1 MANKHNHTHDHS
13 SKSIKNIKAAFILNF
28 TFTIIE
34 VIGGLLT
41 NSMAILADALH
52 DLGDSISLLTSYF
65 LQKYSEKS
73 SDKSFT
79 FGYARFSLLGALIN
93 SVILIVGSVFIFFK
107 AIPRLINPKPV
118 NPKGMLI
125 LALIGII
132 VNSIAAYRLNKGE
145 SLNEKVVSW
154 HMIEDLLGWISVLIV
169 SIILIYKKIYI
180 LDALLSIGLNIFIL
194 YNILK
199 KLKKV
204 LKLFLQGVPDDI
216 SIENIENIIKDI
228 NLVLDVHH
236 IHIWSMEGEKNLLTT
251 HIVVK
256 DNISKNNIIEL
267 KEKIKQKLL
276 KNKIHH
282 TTIEID
288 FDGEEC
294 KNVKH

>member
-1 MANKHNHTHDHS
+1 MEHNHQNHTHSD
-13 SKSIKNIKAAFILNF
+13 KSIKNIKSAFILNF

-65 LQKYSEKS
+65 LQKYSKKS
-73 SDKSFT
+73 SDKNFT
-79 FGYARFSLLGALIN
+79 FGYARFSLLAALIN
-93 SVILIVGSVFIFFK
+93 SVILVIGSLFIFFK
-107 AIPRLINPKPV
+107 AIPRLINPEPV

-125 LALIGII
+125 LAVIGIV
-132 VNSIAAYRLNKGE
+132 VNSIAAYRLNKGT

-154 HMIEDLLGWISVLIV
+154 HMIEDLLGWISVLVV

-216 SIENIENIIKDI
+216 SIENIEKTIKDN

-236 IHIWSMEGEKNLLTT
+236 IHIWSMEGEKNLLTA
-251 HIVVK
+251 HVVVK
-256 DNISKNNIIEL
+256 DSISKNAIIEL
-267 KEKIKQKLL
+267 KENLKNKLL

-288 FDGEEC
+288 FESEDC
-294 KNVKH
+294 KDLKH